1 MINNNS
7 KQSLQQGISAIIT
20 GASTGIGKAL
30 AIELAKKYRAR
41 LVLNARRADLLD
53 DTVKE
58 VIEAGGQALAVSG
71 DVADKATA
79 EKLLNTGLEA
89 FGQIDLLVN
98 NAGLARSG
106 SIEELTPEDWHHVFN
121 INFFGALYCTY
132 AVLPHYLAKSA
143 GKIVNISSVAG
154 KVSFPGSVCYAAS
167 KFAMTG
173 MSEGMAAELGPKGID
188 VITVCPGWVRTEFF
202 SNNKISDKKNPT
214 LIAEGKN
221 LSGFV
226 MKHLLSISAKDTAD
240 TIINACNKGGG
251 RELILTGPGK
261 IVERLHAICP
271 ELVFELAK
279 KVPVIR

>member
-1 MINNNS
+1 MKNPRE
-7 KQSLQQGISAIIT
+7 KLSLQQEVSAIIT

-30 AIELAKKYRAR
+30 AIELAKKYKAR
-41 LVLNARRADLLD
+41 LILNARRSELLET
-53 DTVKE
+53 TVKE
-58 VIEAGGQALAVSG
+58 VTEAGGQALAIAG
-71 DVADKATA
+71 DIADKSTA
-79 EKLLNTGLEA
+79 EKLVDAALANYGK
-89 FGQIDLLVN
+89 IDLLVN

-106 SIEELTPEDWHHVFN
+106 TIEELTPDDWHHVFN

-132 AVLPHYLAKSA
+132 AVLAHFSANSA
-143 GKIVNISSVAG
+143 GKIVNISSIAG

-173 MSEGMAAELGPKGID
+173 MSEGMAAELAPKGID

-202 SNNKISDKKNPT
+202 SNNKISDRKNPT

-226 MKHLLSISAKDTAD
+226 MKHLLSISAKDTALA
-240 TIINACNKGGG
+240 IIQACNKGGP

-261 IVERLHAICP
+261 IVERLQGICP
-271 ELVFELAK
+271 ELVFQLAK
-279 KVPVIR
+279 KVPIVR